1 MTTNVRSLLLLIAAA
16 YGRAASDPIISWRCR
31 NANRTIDVPAPLPAV
46 AHTALMAAGVLKGDP
61 LYRYNERDWS
71 WVALENWTFEGTF
84 TLGADDPLLKAD
96 SLLTMVGVDTVATVS
111 INGIFAGYTDSA
123 FITWELFVAKAVLN
137 QGVNTISV
145 AFTNARA
152 AGMARASTY
161 PYPVPASIYYHTW
174 SEPGDTWVYNAT
186 CETGPCVGGLPFRNF
201 VRKSP
206 TDFGW
211 DWGPSFMPTGIT
223 GSVTLRPSKS
233 ASEEGPEL
241 RRLSVAQEHLRNGSV
256 VLAVKAHLA
265 PGWDATRLHASHVA
279 LRLELCQP
287 DCASAHAIHAV
298 HTAHA
303 AQAAH
308 ATKAAASA
316 AVQYQI
322 WYQTSLASD
331 SAHAR
336 RSVRRSVFAASGAVE
351 LAEEEEEEEEAA
363 PYLARLLVDTPTLW
377 WPRGYG
383 EQPLYELH
391 ASLVS
396 CAAATPVPT
405 TTPMPTTTP
414 VPTAAAAAG
423 DGRGSDAEE
432 SSSCVPT
439 TTPTSSLRQRVGLRT
454 VELVEEPALPPAE
467 GLPSGTSFYFRVNG
481 VPIFAKGSNLIPLD
495 VFAPRETAER
505 ARWLLSL
512 AAAANMNMVRV
523 WGGGRYLPDWFY
535 DVADELG
542 IMIWQEMIFACA
554 LYPRDGHF
562 LDLVRKEVTQQVA
575 RLAAHPSI
583 VIWGGSNENEYAM
596 QWYNLSR
603 VNRDLYVADYVKL
616 YLDTI
621 RPSVLSSDPEGRP
634 FVDSS
639 PSNGLISS
647 DLDGR
652 SPLVKRW
659 GDAMGDAPD
668 YPQAPSWGDRHYYNY
683 NADCEDPSTY
693 LLAR

>member
-1 MTTNVRSLLLLIAAA
+1 MGIAPSEAVVRGSGAERARASGCRPREGLIAGPVPRSIATTRIMTTNVKSLLLLIAAA
-16 YGRAASDPIISWRCR
+16 YGCAASDPIISWRCR
-31 NANRTIDVPAPLPAV
+31 NSNRTIDVPAPLPAV
-46 AHTALMAAGVLKGDP
+46 AHTALMAAGVLRGDP

-96 SLLTMVGVDTVATVS
+96 SLLTMVGADTVATVS
-111 INGIFAGYTDSA
+111 INGIFAGNTDSA

-152 AGMARASTY
+152 AGMARARAY

-233 ASEEGPEL
+233 ASEDGPQL
-241 RRLSVAQEHLRNGSV
+241 RRLSIAQEHQRNGSV
-256 VLAVKAHLA
+256 VLAVNAHLA
-265 PGWDATRLHASHVA
+265 PGWSATRLHASHVA
-279 LRLELCQP
+279 LRLELCRP
-287 DCASAHAIHAV
+287 DCASAHAAHAT
-298 HTAHA
+298 HAAHA
-303 AQAAH
+303 AAR
-308 ATKAAASA
+308 A
-316 AVQYQI
+316 AVR
-322 WYQTSLASD
+322 YQTSLTFASV
-331 SAHAR
+331 HAR
-336 RSVRRSVFAASGAVE
+336 RSVVAESGAVE
-351 LAEEEEEEEEAA
+351 LAEGAEEEEEAA
-363 PYLARLLVDTPTLW
+363 PYLARLLVVAPTLW

-383 EQPLYELH
+383 EQPLYELR
-391 ASLVS
+391 ASLVP
-396 CAAATPVPT
+396 CAAATPV
-405 TTPMPTTTP
+405 PTTTP

-432 SSSCVPT
+432 ASACVPT
-439 TTPTSSLRQRVGLRT
+439 TAPMSSLRQRVGLRT

-495 VFAPRETAER
+495 VFAPRETRER

-542 IMIWQEMIFACA
+542 IMIWQ
-554 LYPRDGHF
+554 
-562 LDLVRKEVTQQVA
+562 VSV
-575 RLAAHPSI
+575 
-583 VIWGGSNENEYAM
+583 
-596 QWYNLSR
+596 
-603 VNRDLYVADYVKL
+603 VNCL
-616 YLDTI
+616 
-621 RPSVLSSDPEGRP
+621 
-634 FVDSS
+634 
-639 PSNGLISS
+639 
-647 DLDGR
+647 
-652 SPLVKRW
+652 
-659 GDAMGDAPD
+659 
-668 YPQAPSWGDRHYYNY
+668 
-683 NADCEDPSTY
+683 
-693 LLAR
+693 